1 MNITTFTSAEAF
13 LQSAYNI
20 FLQSLSPTE
29 TNFIGLSGGSTPGPL
44 YEKIGKESKK
54 LPQNLEFFLLDE
66 RNVSLES
73 SDSNFQLVQN
83 TLFKNPETKE
93 LTNLHFFQTSLPR
106 EEVNA
111 VYQQELEVLTKKP
124 LNLAILGIGPDGH
137 FASF

>member
-13 LQSAYNI
+13 LQSAYNL

-73 SDSNFQLVQN
+73 SDSNFQLIQN

-93 LTNLHFFQTSLPR
+93 HPCFLPYEQLPADQR
-106 EEVNA
+106 AKDYIFRQIIHSCRAYMVPSDTTPFE
-111 VYQQELEVLTKKP
+111 
-124 LNLAILGIGPDGH
+124 
-137 FASF
+137 